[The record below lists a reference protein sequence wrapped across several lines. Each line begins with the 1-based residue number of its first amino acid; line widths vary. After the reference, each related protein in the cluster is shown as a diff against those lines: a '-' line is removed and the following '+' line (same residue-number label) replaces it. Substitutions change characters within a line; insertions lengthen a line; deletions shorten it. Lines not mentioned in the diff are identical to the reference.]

1 MAYDKLGRMTQR
13 TEAEGTSTWTYD
25 TKSKGIGKLA
35 VITGPNGYKKEL
47 SYDAL
52 IFISNLLACSVAF
65 RALAVLCSN
74 NLLKYSR
81 S

>member
-1 MAYDKLGRMTQR
+1 MTQR

-25 TKSKGIGKLA
+25 TKSKGIGKPA

-52 IFISNLLACSVAF
+52 GRGLTNFPK
-65 RALAVLCSN
+65 AL
-74 NLLKYSR
+74 
-81 S
+81 

>member
-1 MAYDKLGRMTQR
+1 MTQR

-52 IFISNLLACSVAF
+52 GRVSFISNLLACSVAF